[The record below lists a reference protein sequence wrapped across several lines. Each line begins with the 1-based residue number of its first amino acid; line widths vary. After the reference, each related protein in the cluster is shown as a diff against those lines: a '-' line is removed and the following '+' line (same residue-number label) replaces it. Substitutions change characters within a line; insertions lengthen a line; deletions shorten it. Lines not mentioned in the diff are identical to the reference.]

1 MVNSTGVAI
10 NLKVSVAKA
19 IAQKAGPK
27 LEEACEPLAPLNE
40 GSIVV
45 TSGYDMTCTHI
56 IHCNSHYHR
65 HDKDCKVGMTYRLD
79 GNMTCLI
86 QSIQNIQFYAV
97 EKLP

>member
-65 HDKDCKVGMTYRLD
+65 HDKDCKVRKTYGWEHD
-79 GNMTCLI
+79 
-86 QSIQNIQFYAV
+86 
-97 EKLP
+97 LPNTG